1 MEKKTRQKN
10 MDSSSISTRRGKKK
24 KQNNMQTEKK
34 TRQKNMYSSS
44 SNDSK
49 KPLTEN
55 RLLYSGLRVIQ
66 VHQQPFVQ
74 GLKVRAVQ
82 IHFVVILEAV
92 KVGQEGVGHHH
103 PHLVAAVVQ
112 TLQQIRVHVVQMV
125 LVEGAAER
133 VERACHD
140 AAADEAR
147 ALVVLVHGGS
157 DLGDEF
163 LCHWLQLQVNTT
175 QVYMEERKIITWLV
189 MHQISLEG
197 QFKAREWCGVGE

>member
-1 MEKKTRQKN
+1 
-10 MDSSSISTRRGKKK
+10 MD
-24 KQNNMQTEKK
+24 
-34 TRQKNMYSSS
+34 SSS

-55 RLLYSGLRVIQ
+55 SLLYPGLRVIQ

-74 GLKVRAVQ
+74 SLKVRAVQ

-112 TLQQIRVHVVQMV
+112 TLQQIWVHVVQTV
-125 LVEGAAER
+125 LVEGASER
-133 VERACHD
+133 VECACHD

-147 ALVVLVHGGS
+147 ALVVLIHGGS

-163 LCHWLQLQVNTT
+163 LCHWLQL
-175 QVYMEERKIITWLV
+175 
-189 MHQISLEG
+189 
-197 QFKAREWCGVGE
+197 